1 MSFGLEGIP
10 GRIGIDPDVQEV
22 LRGIRVVGN
31 VAYIDRP
38 LEREL
43 YMRVNKV
50 LEALGGKWN
59 RKVRG
64 HVFESDPSEAL
75 MRAVVQEE
83 VVDPKKALGMF
94 ETPRDLAETMVLRA
108 DLRPGM
114 RVLEPSAG
122 RGAIAD
128 AVRAACPE
136 CRIETVEIDDKNRK
150 VLKEKGYKI
159 VGKDFMKFR
168 PKGCY
173 DRILM
178 NPPFAKQ
185 QDIDH
190 VMKAFRHLCP
200 RGRLVAIMSAGAQ
213 FRANRKTL
221 AFRALVEEKGVF
233 EDLPPGSFAAEGTMV
248 NAILLTLDKPVDEST
263 VYMRYQDAGPDRWG
277 RREFFLSW
285 WDESTG
291 SWKSQIFHADPK
303 KTAERWKCK
312 GFKVVEAS

>member
-64 HVFESDPSEAL
+64 HVFESD
-75 MRAVVQEE
+75 
-83 VVDPKKALGMF
+83 
-94 ETPRDLAETMVLRA
+94 
-108 DLRPGM
+108 
-114 RVLEPSAG
+114 PSAG